1 MSFSTGLRLGAA
13 VVALAGMSVSGVQ
26 AESLKAA
33 LTAAYAHNPT
43 ITSALYAVKVA
54 AENIALRKAA
64 TRPQIGVGTSLSDA
78 FATVPGGIG
87 HQPKASVGLNYSQT
101 LFDNHQTD
109 AQVEAA
115 RASVEVANQS
125 LRTTEANALLNTV
138 EAYMNVILNT
148 QLVQLRSDTVQF
160 YQSQVKA
167 SQDRQ
172 NIGEGTKI
180 DVAQAQASYASAVAS
195 QKAAIA
201 ALQTAEASYVQWVGH
216 KPHNLSSDFNY
227 GSLIPASVDRAL
239 TLAASLNPTILGAR
253 ASIRAAK
260 AGADAAADAFGP
272 SVTANG
278 SVGPAFSTTCLGATC
293 GAGTASALAGQVSL
307 SLSVPLYA
315 GGALGAAQR
324 QATLT
329 ALKSGV
335 DEQAALQQVDQQVV
349 TAWSTLQN
357 AAAQIQS
364 ANTAVQAGRLALQGV
379 IQERDVGQKTT
390 LDVLNQ
396 EATVETSQEALI
408 GANANRVIAAFTLI
422 AQEGKLTAADLGLG
436 TPTKSARSYIKEV
449 EDTWEEVRSFQP
461 LPRPTWRH

>member
-1 MSFSTGLRLGAA
+1 MPSIVCAPQEAVIMSFSTGLRLGAA

-160 YQSQVKA
+160 YQSQVK
-167 SQDRQ
+167 
-172 NIGEGTKI
+172 
-180 DVAQAQASYASAVAS
+180 ASYASAVAS